1 MKDVGEKANPQ
12 NPRLRMGTGLADVP
26 DNLLD
31 AVIEAAE
38 ECPG

>member
-1 MKDVGEKANPQ
+1 MKNVGEKADPA

-26 DNLLD
+26 DKLLD
-31 AVIEAAE
+31 SVIEAAE